1 MDLQNEIDFEDS
13 TTVEFL
19 FKEYWIM
26 LKLNCGY
33 KLPSFFS
40 GSYLGNNADPHPV
53 LANSLQ
59 KEHVNGIR
67 ELNCFSRSQLLQ
79 LLDDPF
85 KLTAAIVGG
94 FVRVRVI
101 NKEGNSHHRLVQV
114 IGKMNNFAQSFTSPL
129 RFLLGFGQAFL
140 KVLYIPPCTPSI
152 AICNAGM

>member
-1 MDLQNEIDFEDS
+1 MNVQNEIDFEDS

-26 LKLNCGY
+26 LKINCGY

-40 GSYLGNNADPHPV
+40 GSYLGNSAPPHPV
-53 LANSLQ
+53 LVNLLQ
-59 KEHVNGIR
+59 KEQVNGIH

-94 FVRVRVI
+94 FARVRVI

-114 IGKMNNFAQSFTSPL
+114 IGKMNNFAHSCTSPL
-129 RFLLGFGQAFL
+129 KFLLGFELAF
-140 KVLYIPPCTPSI
+140 
-152 AICNAGM
+152 